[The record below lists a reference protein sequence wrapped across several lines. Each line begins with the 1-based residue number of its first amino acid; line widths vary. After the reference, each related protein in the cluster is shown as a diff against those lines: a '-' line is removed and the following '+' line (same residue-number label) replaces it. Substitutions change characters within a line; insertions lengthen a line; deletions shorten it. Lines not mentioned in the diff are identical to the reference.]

1 MGVLSNRISVEDLR
15 SGDHVYSWRI
25 AYTYSH
31 HGIYVG
37 DNKVIHFTRGKA
49 ESENNALLDLLLI
62 SSGYSKTTKACEA
75 CRHQQGM
82 DGVICCCLDCFLDG
96 GALYRFEYGVNPGF
110 FLAKAR
116 GGTCTL
122 AESDPP
128 ETVLHRATYLLQNGF
143 GCYNVFKN
151 NCEDFAVYCKTGLLV
166 LDGLNVGSQAASI
179 LAAVAAVFSSPLRFL
194 TTSIPGITAVAGG
207 VYCFSRLAADIG
219 NRKDAVKVPVE
230 SLTARLG
237 VNDLPIMSSISAEPV
252 LQVQM

>member
-75 CRHQQGM
+75 CRHQQ
-82 DGVICCCLDCFLDG
+82 
-96 GALYRFEYGVNPGF
+96 GF

-252 LQVQM
+252 LQVQILGQVHVLGGF